1 MTKKEFLQDVI
12 ANYAGITEDGK
23 AIAEKMI
30 AQLDK
35 KYAGNGKPSKKQIE
49 NEGIKTQIAEFLE
62 VEGSISATALAAA
75 LGLSVPKVA
84 ALAKQMGIRKDKIK
98 GKVFYMSDD
107 FTQDTEENEDNE
119 QLSPTPRQRESA
131 KKIALSLI
139 FLQKTLDF
147 Q

>member
-119 QLSPTPRQRESA
+119 
-131 KKIALSLI
+131 
-139 FLQKTLDF
+139 
-147 Q
+147 

>member
-1 MTKKEFLQDVI
+1 MTKREFLNDVL
-12 ANYAGITEDGK
+12 ANYADLS
-23 AIAEKMI
+23 AEGRDVANKMI

-119 QLSPTPRQRESA
+119 
-131 KKIALSLI
+131 
-139 FLQKTLDF
+139 
-147 Q
+147 